1 MDTEELRL
9 AGQRAMGPIVIHFL
23 VLPDSPDSG
32 LLLNKDGIPVL
43 TDYNLVDWKGLA
55 VAARAAIEKDVPKSV
70 GLFIADDG
78 VDVMDVLHVSTD
90 TGRSFENEPPFE
102 HLVHSTLS
110 QLSMKDMRSGITK
123 VSGRNPGFHINTPM
137 DGKRPPLAAFI
148 LSLKFTRGTQ
158 VIDYLTGASLSLF
171 GTHVIVSS
179 FQGYKPA
186 PTTGEMPSFLREWL
200 DSQFGVVYGKDC
212 TVVAI
217 QRTFS
222 V

>member
-1 MDTEELRL
+1 MDTDELRL
-9 AGQRAMGPIVIHFL
+9 AGQRAMGPIAIHFL
-23 VLPDSPDSG
+23 VIPHSPDSG
-32 LLLNKDGIPVL
+32 VLLSNRRTPVL

-70 GLFIADDG
+70 GLFIADDA

-90 TGRSFENEPPFE
+90 TGRSFEAKPPFE

-123 VSGRNPGFHINTPM
+123 VSGRAPGFHINTPM
-137 DGKRPPLAAFI
+137 DGKRPPLGAFI
-148 LSLKFTRGTQ
+148 LSIKFTRGTQ
-158 VIDYLTGASLSLF
+158 AIDYLTGAALSLF
-171 GTHVIVSS
+171 GTYVIVSS
-179 FQGYKPA
+179 FEGYKPA
-186 PTTGEMPSFLREWL
+186 PTTGEMPLFLREWL
-200 DSQFGVVYGKDC
+200 NTQFGVVYGKDC